1 VSDAVDL
8 ESERVRLRE
17 AECRQRV
24 LSEISATLLDYV
36 GGDEEE
42 PLRRIVHR
50 VVEGLGDW
58 CAFSLIDEGGILR
71 QVAAYHPDPRQ
82 RDLAE
87 KLNRIQPPRRWDAV
101 PPETNTLVQKRPLVF
116 ERITDD
122 MLRAG
127 VQNEEAFAILKEI
140 GLASAVVAP
149 LHDGTAPLGTVI
161 LASAGPAGRKYTP
174 NDIDFVVALADRASL
189 AVRNAR
195 LVRELA
201 AERDRQQ
208 AARHEAERQAAELWA
223 TFEADPNG
231 LLLFDQDDRVRYVSR
246 RMLEMF
252 HWARLQDFVGKRYED
267 VFQHDVRGDGK
278 PQVLPEEM
286 GEILSRRDDPSYD
299 EVRITRS
306 GRWVSRTSAPV
317 HGPRGEYLGRL
328 FVYVDVTAQK
338 ELDTERAEFLTVAAH
353 ELRTPLTPLS
363 MYLQS
368 IERRLARGLSIESEI
383 ASKARRQVTRLAKLV
398 EDLLD
403 VSRLESGRL
412 DIRRDPVHLEQLLED
427 VVADFRSASH
437 GHDIMLLR
445 PPHPMVVLGDRQRLE
460 QVLVNLLANAVKY
473 SPQGGKVVVTLARE
487 ADEGLVSVADQG
499 IGIPVEE
506 QPRLFQR
513 FFRARNAATRHFGG
527 LGIGLF
533 VSNQI
538 VQRHGGRFMVESEI
552 GKGAVFSFTLPL
564 AMSRSVAGD
573 GAPRILIVDDDREIL
588 EATGDVLRDWG
599 YAVDEAPDATTALQ
613 LARAMRPDLLLV
625 DLMMPVVD
633 GFSLI
638 GQLREQKL
646 VDGVPIVVISAD
658 RDARVKGES
667 LRADAALRKPFELEE
682 LQGIVER
689 LLPGHAPAPA

>member
-17 AECRQRV
+17 AERRQRI

-36 GGDEEE
+36 GSDEEE

-58 CAFSLIDEGGILR
+58 CAFSLIDAEGVLR

-87 KLNRIQPPRRWDAV
+87 KLNRIQPPRRWNAG
-101 PPETNTLVQKRPLVF
+101 PAETNTLVQKRPLVF
-116 ERITDD
+116 ERITDE

-127 VQNEEAFAILKEI
+127 IENEEAFAILKEI

-161 LASAGPAGRKYTP
+161 LASAGEGGRRYTGS
-174 NDIDFVVALADRASL
+174 DIDFVVALADRASL

-208 AARHEAERQAAELWA
+208 LARHEAERQAAELWA

-231 LLLFDQDDRVRYVSR
+231 LLLFDQDDRLRYVSR

-252 HWARLQDFVGKRYED
+252 HWARLQDFVGKRYDALYE
-267 VFQHDVRGDGK
+267 HDVRGDGK
-278 PQVLPEEM
+278 AHVVAEELR
-286 GEILSRRDDPSYD
+286 EILSNRDERSYD
-299 EVRITRS
+299 EIRIERS

-317 HGPRGEYLGRL
+317 PGPRGEYLGRL
-328 FVYVDVTAQK
+328 FVYVDITAQK
-338 ELDTERAEFLTVAAH
+338 ELDNERAEFLTVAAH

-368 IERRLARGLSIESEI
+368 IERRLARGLPIEQEV
-383 ASKARRQVTRLAKLV
+383 ASKARRQVTRVAKLV

-403 VSRLESGRL
+403 VSRLETGRL
-412 DIRRDPVHLEQLLED
+412 EIRHDPVHLEQLLEET
-427 VVADFRSASH
+427 VGDFRSASH
-437 GHDIMLLR
+437 GHDIVLLR
-445 PPHPMVVLGDRQRLE
+445 PPNPLVVLGDKQRLE
-460 QVLVNLLANAVKY
+460 QVVVNLLQNAIKY
-473 SPQGGKVVVTLARE
+473 SPHGGKVVVTLARE
-487 ADEGLVSVADQG
+487 GDEALVSVADQG

-506 QPRLFQR
+506 QSRLFQR

-538 VQRHGGRFMVESEI
+538 VQRHGGRFMVESEL
-552 GKGAVFSFTLPL
+552 GRGAVFSFTLPL
-564 AMSRSVAGD
+564 VAARSAAAD

-588 EATGDVLRDWG
+588 EATSDVLRDWG
-599 YAVDEAPDATTALQ
+599 YRVDQAADATTALQ
-613 LARAMRPDLLLV
+613 LVRATRPDLLLI
-625 DLMMPVVD
+625 DLMMPVTD
-633 GFSLI
+633 GFALI
-638 GQLREQKL
+638 GELRDQKL
-646 VDGVPIVVISAD
+646 VDGVPLVVISAD

-667 LRADAALRKPFELEE
+667 LHADAALRKPFELEE
-682 LQGIVER
+682 LQGVIER
-689 LLPGHAPAPA
+689 LLPGRAPAPA